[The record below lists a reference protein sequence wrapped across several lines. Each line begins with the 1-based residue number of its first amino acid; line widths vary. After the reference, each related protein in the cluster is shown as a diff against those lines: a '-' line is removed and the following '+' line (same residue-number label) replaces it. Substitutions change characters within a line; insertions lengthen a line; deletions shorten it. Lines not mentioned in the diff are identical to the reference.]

1 MTSSSTEGVIT
12 IGGSSAWGAILA
24 VKQAARRV
32 AVGRLIIP
40 YHHIMTVHLETTT
53 LCGMF
58 KFGGGRG
65 GVKTVNG
72 RV

>member
-1 MTSSSTEGVIT
+1 M
-12 IGGSSAWGAILA
+12 A

-58 KFGGGRG
+58 NFGGGHG

-72 RV
+72 RM

>member
-1 MTSSSTEGVIT
+1 M
-12 IGGSSAWGAILA
+12 A

-32 AVGRLIIP
+32 AVGRLIGP

-58 KFGGGRG
+58 NLVGVARWGEWKDVNCRKLLDAVPFSWRVFG
-65 GVKTVNG
+65 V
-72 RV
+72 